1 LTSGR
6 KIFVGGGLTGLA
18 AIIAAWVAIGVGGG
32 GGQSGLSTCPLP
44 AYPSA
49 SCTGVPAGTT
59 LTPVTGNYDG
69 NTTNEVIDGLDVSGC
84 FVIHAAGVTIKN
96 SKANCIK
103 VGDSGDA
110 SRSGTPLEIEDSEV
124 DCDDG
129 SQGNFTG
136 IFPENFKVYRTNIHN
151 CENGA
156 SVGDYAEFH
165 DSYIHDLFQCPIA
178 GCPEPGSPHTDGIEF
193 EVGAGSVIAHNTIY
207 AFNPPCSPGN
217 NGTCN
222 GTSAININNVAGGN
236 SLHSD
241 NIMIRDNLIGGGSYS
256 IYCPIH
262 GVQPSPVNF
271 RIINNH
277 FTTAL
282 SSTGGESGPTTAC
295 ADDEIASGNVYDP
308 GGDPVEIG

>member
-217 NGTCN
+217 NGT
-222 GTSAININNVAGGN
+222 VARELPHHQQP
-236 SLHSD
+236 LHDRAVLDGRRVRSD
-241 NIMIRDNLIGGGSYS
+241 DGVRGRRDRLGQRLRPGW
-256 IYCPIH
+256 
-262 GVQPSPVNF
+262 
-271 RIINNH
+271 R
-277 FTTAL
+277 
-282 SSTGGESGPTTAC
+282 
-295 ADDEIASGNVYDP
+295 P
-308 GGDPVEIG
+308 GGDRVSHGRT